1 MTIGRTPE
9 PSNEEL
15 WAQPPTAA
23 YQVPQPAQQVNLP
36 VPQPAPQV
44 PQLPHQP
51 GAVAPVERGEKQNH
65 GVLALAITSLG
76 VGVPLTAIAVAEA
89 GMGGL
94 VVAWLGIVGVNAVY
108 AWSRRR

>member
-1 MTIGRTPE
+1 VTIGRTPE

-36 VPQPAPQV
+36 VPQPSPQP
-44 PQLPHQP
+44 PQQP
-51 GAVAPVERGEKQNH
+51 GVVAALEQPGKQNH

-76 VGVPLTAIAVAEA
+76 VGVPLTAIAVSEA

-94 VVAWLGIVGVNAVY
+94 VVAWIGIVGVNAVY